1 MLRGQLHKQAGRQT
15 DMAGLMLSLPTVMC
29 SYATQAEKA
38 LVCLHAWLHDTRRD
52 MLRKE
57 MGDEKRG
64 GWNNRVRR
72 EKEMKSITEAGLQ
85 EKTWVDGRQKEA

>member
-1 MLRGQLHKQAGRQT
+1 
-15 DMAGLMLSLPTVMC
+15 
-29 SYATQAEKA
+29 
-38 LVCLHAWLHDTRRD
+38 

-64 GWNNRVRR
+64 GWNNRVQR

-85 EKTWVDGRQKEA
+85 EKTWVDGRQKEG